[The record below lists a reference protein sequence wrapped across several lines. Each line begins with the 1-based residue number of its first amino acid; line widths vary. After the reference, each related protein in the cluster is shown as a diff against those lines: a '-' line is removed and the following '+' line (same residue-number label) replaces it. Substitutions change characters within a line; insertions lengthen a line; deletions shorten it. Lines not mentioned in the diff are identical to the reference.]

1 MHAATVDPM
10 SSTHPRTGVL
20 RDTEATP
27 DERTYAVFTHLA
39 GLLSLTDL
47 GGILGLVATLILW
60 LVKKDQSPFLDDHG
74 REAMNFQ
81 ISLLLYAG
89 ALVLLAIPTIGLSLI
104 LFLPLVILRI
114 FGCIKAAIAANRAE
128 FYRYPMCIRFLG

>member
-1 MHAATVDPM
+1 MHVNPAM
-10 SSTHPRTGVL
+10 STNPHTGAH
-20 RDTEATP
+20 RDDHASS

-39 GLLSLTDL
+39 GLLSLADL
-47 GGILGLVATLILW
+47 SLLGLIATLIMW

-81 ISLLLYAG
+81 LSLLLYAG

-104 LFLPLVILRI
+104 LFLPLAILRI